1 MAYLDSVQSRPS
13 SWPIRRERRHFAVVT
28 AHAVTNEKLDLIM
41 ERLERMERAYG
52 PPGLNQGKMADE
64 LVEQYRVMNA
74 KIDTILKMLQS
85 SFDNAMDFT
94 TGATNQA
101 PPFLTWCGAR
111 LCQEALCVPQ
121 FAADLA
127 NRTHEESNITEAGR
141 SDVGKDRTEPEK
153 EQSPH
158 KGVEQEEAQKDDN
171 EGMVVKLFD
180 LFEGERM
187 DRTTQTV
194 NHERHDEDDGKDDRE
209 EDNQEK
215 DEDEDKMADLHDV
228 EETERADA
236 ARVEIEDEDEHD
248 DQYPDMEDE
257 DGVRNNDEKM
267 TSMSNLNKQAVLQ
280 QTGTLL
286 FLSHVGALIV
296 EVALLQNSAVLLQS
310 GLCKVA
316 QPTVYVFTCGA
327 RS

>member
-28 AHAVTNEKLDLIM
+28 AHAATNEKLDLIM

-74 KIDTILKMLQS
+74 KIDTILKMLQN

-101 PPFLTWCGAR
+101 TPFLTWCGAR

-215 DEDEDKMADLHDV
+215 D
-228 EETERADA
+228 
-236 ARVEIEDEDEHD
+236 
-248 DQYPDMEDE
+248 
-257 DGVRNNDEKM
+257 
-267 TSMSNLNKQAVLQ
+267 
-280 QTGTLL
+280 
-286 FLSHVGALIV
+286 
-296 EVALLQNSAVLLQS
+296 
-310 GLCKVA
+310 
-316 QPTVYVFTCGA
+316 
-327 RS
+327 